1 MTTDCLRILANA
13 LLAVKEKQLVYDRP
27 MQNRIAERRDALGLS
42 QRELAKRA
50 NTSGQQIGMLE
61 RGERGL
67 DTEWLRRLAI
77 ALECS
82 PVDLLPADMAQHVP
96 PPQLPAPP
104 AEPEKTAFIEEVDV
118 RSGAGG
124 GGVDSLELTRTDEW
138 GNHIAT
144 DDVRGEWG
152 IPLDYVRYELRV
164 APKRTR
170 IVEVIGD
177 SMSPTLE
184 SGDRVMV
191 NLADVAP
198 SPGGVFV
205 LWDGLGV
212 VVKRLEYIPGSDP
225 IAVKIISDNP
235 AHTTYERTIEEIRII
250 GRAVWYGRR
259 M

>member
-1 MTTDCLRILANA
+1 MTTYCLRILANV
-13 LLAVKEKQLVYDRP
+13 LLAVKEKQLVYDRH

-61 RGERGL
+61 RGDRGL
-67 DTEWLRRLAI
+67 DTEWLRRLSI

-82 PVDLLPADMAQHVP
+82 PVDLLPVDMAQHAP
-96 PPQLPAPP
+96 PPTPTRS
-104 AEPEKTAFIEEVDV
+104 AEPEKISFIDEVDV

-138 GNHIAT
+138 GNQIAA
-144 DDVRGEWG
+144 DAVRGDWG
-152 IPLDYVRYELRV
+152 IPTDYVRYELRV
-164 APKRTR
+164 APKQTR
-170 IVEVIGD
+170 IIEVIGD
-177 SMSPTLE
+177 SMSPTLA

-191 NLADVAP
+191 NLADVVP